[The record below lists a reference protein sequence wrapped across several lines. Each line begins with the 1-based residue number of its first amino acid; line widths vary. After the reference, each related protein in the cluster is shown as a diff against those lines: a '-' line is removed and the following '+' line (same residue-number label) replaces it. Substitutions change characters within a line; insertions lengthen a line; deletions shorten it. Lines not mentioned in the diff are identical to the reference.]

1 MSRRTDA
8 KKARRRKRRAA
19 RDERWV
25 PAPVM
30 DAMSDDIELAA
41 VLEEFDRR
49 ITERGWVFDD
59 ESSDDES
66 ALWCYPPSQADVDD
80 DEIVDMTTIVLVAA
94 DGADVIHVVFVGTN
108 EDYQFGF
115 EELFENLDVVEA
127 YRSGDPRPVF
137 GS

>member
-25 PAPVM
+25 PYSVM
-30 DAMSDDIELAA
+30 DAMSEDIELAA
-41 VLEEFDRR
+41 VLEEFDKR

-66 ALWCYPPSQADVDD
+66 ALWCYPPSQADVVD

-94 DGADVIHVVFVGTN
+94 DGADVVHVVFVGTSD
-108 EDYQFGF
+108 DYQFGF
-115 EELFENLDVVEA
+115 EELFENLDAVEA